1 MRSAL
6 HRLVAQEDINF
17 LLTNRLPRRL
27 TTRFMGWFSKIEN
40 PVVRRT
46 SIAAWKLF
54 SDLDL
59 SEAKSTKFRSMHDVF
74 TRELKPGARP
84 IDPHPDIMSSPCDAI
99 VGASGRIEGDRL
111 YQVKGFPYTLADL
124 LGPDAQGGTFRNG
137 TFVTLRLTS
146 SMYHRFHAP
155 HDLVVDRITYI
166 SGDTWNVNPI
176 ALKRVEKLFC
186 KNERALVHCQL
197 QPSGHPIML
206 VPVAAIL
213 VASIRFNFVDTM
225 RFLHPKGARHEQ
237 NRRRHKA
244 HKARALRT
252 KRRGGGAK
260 LGIVHPIPCFAEMA
274 KGEEM
279 GWFEH
284 GSTIIMFAPEGFGL
298 AEGIAEGTRIKAG
311 EALMRLP
318 KEASPVLAAAAE

>member
-6 HRLVAQEDINF
+6 HKLVAQEDINF

-27 TTRFMGWFSKIEN
+27 TTRFVGWFSKIQN
-40 PVVRRT
+40 PVVRKT

-59 SEAKSTKFRSMHDVF
+59 SEAKETKFKSMHDVF
-74 TRELKPGARP
+74 IRELKPGARP
-84 IDPHPDIMSSPCDAI
+84 IEPDPNIMASPSDAI
-99 VGASGRIEGDRL
+99 VGAHGRIDGDRL

-124 LGPDAQGGTFRNG
+124 LGEDADSGTFRNG

-166 SGDTWNVNPI
+166 SGDTWNVNPV

-213 VASIRFNFVDTM
+213 VASIRFNFVDVLKH
-225 RFLHPKGARHEQ
+225 LHPKGTLHER
-237 NRRRHKA
+237 NRRRGA
-244 HKARALRT
+244 QKARALKT

-260 LGIVHPIPCFAEMA
+260 LGVVHKIPCFAEVS

-284 GSTIIMFAPEGFGL
+284 GSTIIMFAPEGFEL
-298 AEGIAEGTRIKAG
+298 AEGLEEGMQIKAG
-311 EALMRLP
+311 QALMRLP
-318 KEASPVLAAAAE
+318 AEPQAE

>member
-6 HRLVAQEDINF
+6 HKLVAQEDINF

-27 TTRFMGWFSKIEN
+27 TTRFMGWFSKIQN
-40 PVVRRT
+40 PVVRKT

-59 SEAKSTKFRSMHDVF
+59 SEAKATKFKSMHDVF
-74 TRELKPGARP
+74 IRELKPGARP
-84 IDPHPDIMSSPCDAI
+84 IEQDPNIMASPSDAI
-99 VGASGRIEGDRL
+99 VGAHGRIDGDRL
-111 YQVKGFPYTLADL
+111 YQVKGFPYTLGDL
-124 LGPDAQGGTFRNG
+124 LGEDADSGTFRNG

-155 HDLVVDRITYI
+155 HDLVVDRVTYI
-166 SGDTWNVNPI
+166 SGDTWNVNPV

-213 VASIRFNFVDTM
+213 VASIRFNFVDVL
-225 RFLHPKGARHEQ
+225 RHLHPKGTQHER
-237 NRRRHKA
+237 NRRRGEQ
-244 HKARALRT
+244 KARALRT
-252 KRRGGGAK
+252 KRRGGGAR
-260 LGIVHPIPCFAEMA
+260 LGVVHKIPCFAEVS
-274 KGEEM
+274 KGQEM

-284 GSTIIMFAPEGFGL
+284 GSTIIMFAPEGFEL
-298 AEGIAEGTRIKAG
+298 AEGLEEGMQIKAG
-311 EALMRLP
+311 QALMRLP
-318 KEASPVLAAAAE
+318 ADAGIDTE

>member
-6 HRLVAQEDINF
+6 HRLVAQEDLNF

-54 SDLDL
+54 TDLDL
-59 SEAKSTKFRSMHDVF
+59 SEAATTRFRSIHDVF
-74 TRELKPGARP
+74 TRQLKPGARP
-84 IDPHPDIMSSPCDAI
+84 ADPRPGILASPCDGI
-99 VGASGRIEGDRL
+99 VGACGRIDGDHL
-111 YQVKGFPYTLADL
+111 YQIKGFPYTLKDL
-124 LGPDAQGGTFRNG
+124 LGDEADGGTFRNG
-137 TFVTLRLTS
+137 RFVTIRLTS
-146 SMYHRFHAP
+146 SDYHRFHAP
-155 HDLVVDRITYI
+155 HDLVVDGVTYI

-186 KNERALVHCQL
+186 KNERALVHCRL

-213 VASIRFNFVDTM
+213 VASIRFHFCDTV
-225 RFLHPKGARHEQ
+225 RHVRARHEI
-237 NRRRHKA
+237 NRRRRVGGL
-244 HKARALRT
+244 ARAMRSR
-252 KRRGGGAK
+252 RRGGGAK
-260 LGIVHPIPCFAEMA
+260 LGVVHRIPCLADVA

-284 GSTIIMFAPEGFGL
+284 GSTIILFAPDGFDL
-298 AEGIAEGTRIKAG
+298 AEDIGEGTRIKAG
-311 EALMRLP
+311 QALMRLP
-318 KEASPVLAAAAE
+318 AKGRLEAAG

>member
-6 HRLVAQEDINF
+6 TRIVAQEDINF

-40 PVVRRT
+40 PVVRKT

-59 SEAKSTKFRSMHDVF
+59 SESSTTKFRSMHDVF
-74 TRELKPGARP
+74 TRTLKPGARP
-84 IDPHPDIMSSPCDAI
+84 TDPGADVMASPCDAI
-99 VGASGRIEGDRL
+99 VGACGQIDGDRL
-111 YQVKGFPYTLADL
+111 YQIKGFPYTLPDL
-124 LGPDAQGGTFRNG
+124 LGEDAQAGTFRNG
-137 TFVTLRLTS
+137 RFVTLRLTS

-155 HDLVVDRITYI
+155 HDLVVDEVTYI

-186 KNERALVHCQL
+186 KNERALVHCRL
-197 QPSGHPIML
+197 QPSGHPIMM

-213 VASIRFNFVDTM
+213 VASIRFHFVDTV
-225 RFLHPKGARHEQ
+225 RHVRPRHEI
-237 NRRRHKA
+237 NRRRGLSR
-244 HKARALRT
+244 RAGLKR
-252 KRRGGGAK
+252 RRGGGAK
-260 LGIVHPIPCFAEMA
+260 LGVVHRMPVFTQVE

-284 GSTIIMFAPEGFGL
+284 GSTIILFTPDGFELADGIREGS
-298 AEGIAEGTRIKAG
+298 RIKAG

-318 KEASPVLAAAAE
+318 VAARVAAAD